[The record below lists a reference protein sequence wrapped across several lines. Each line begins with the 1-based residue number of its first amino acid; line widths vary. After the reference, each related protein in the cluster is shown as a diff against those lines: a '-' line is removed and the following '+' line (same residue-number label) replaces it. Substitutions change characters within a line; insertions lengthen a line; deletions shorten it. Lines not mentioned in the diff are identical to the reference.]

1 MNWLRNFMTGRYGG
15 DQLSIATLVLYLI
28 LSVINMFAA
37 SPIVLALSYVLVFVW
52 AFRFF
57 SRNIYKRQAE
67 NRKFLQL
74 MQPFSAMI
82 TLCGEYKWQR
92 ADGGEHDP
100 GQGHDHESVL
110 DLSLIHISQ
119 TIVHLGENSTMQMD
133 TVQIR
138 GIDSTKR
145 DTRFYCEKGQM
156 LLFCRYTYK

>member
-82 TLCGEYKWQR
+82 TLWKRRFTERDSRFFRCPKC
-92 ADGGEHDP
+92 H
-100 GQGHDHESVL
+100 
-110 DLSLIHISQ
+110 
-119 TIVHLGENSTMQMD
+119 
-133 TVQIR
+133 QIIR
-138 GIDSTKR
+138 VPKGKGRIAIRCPKCRDEFIKR
-145 DTRFYCEKGQM
+145 T
-156 LLFCRYTYK
+156 